1 MWWWRKIRPAK
12 IPPADRQDFERFGE
26 TVVGY
31 AVLFGDRFPSPS
43 PLYRVY
49 TDYQTKTN
57 AMNWLAER
65 ADANER
71 REQRLETVEWAI
83 LIFVAVGVIA
93 DIVLLLH
100 H

>member
-1 MWWWRKIRPAK
+1 MWWWQKIRPAK
-12 IPPADRQDFERFGE
+12 IPEADRRDFERFGE

-31 AVLFGDRFPSPS
+31 AVLFGDRFPTSS

-57 AMNWLAER
+57 AMDWLAER
-65 ADANER
+65 AHANAR
-71 REQRLETVEWAI
+71 REERVEAVEWAV
-83 LIFVAVGVIA
+83 LIFVAVGVVA
-93 DIVLLLH
+93 DILLVLH